1 MIMSNSDLDIVE
13 YIIIGAGVIG
23 LAIARQIALSGRDI
37 LIIEGAKTIGS
48 GISARNSEV
57 IHAGIYYPKDSLKA
71 KFCVRGK
78 ELLYQYAK
86 NHNIE
91 HNNCGKI
98 LVATNDAQT
107 DRLEGIKTQAA
118 NNGVLD
124 LELITSSAAKSLENS
139 LSCKAALFSPST
151 GIIDA
156 HAFMLSLLGEVEDN
170 GGSCSFL
177 SKVERITPSDSG
189 FTLNINC
196 QGEDITIRAKN
207 VINAAGLSA
216 VKIAENIAS
225 FPKDK
230 CPEQRYA
237 KGNYFKLTGKHDFKH
252 LIYPLPQEAGLGI
265 HLTLDL
271 AGQVRFGPDVEW
283 VDRPDYNVN
292 TARKDDFYKA
302 IRSYIPTL
310 PDNSLIPDYCGIRPK
325 IFFDD
330 KPYTDFLI
338 QDEKDHGIA
347 RLINLFGIES
357 PGLTASL
364 AIAEYIDEMIY
375 IS

>member
-1 MIMSNSDLDIVE
+1 MSNSDLDIVE
-13 YIIIGAGVIG
+13 YVIIGAGVVG
-23 LAIARQIALSGRDI
+23 LAIARQIALSGRDV

-86 NHNIE
+86 KRGIE
-91 HNNCGKI
+91 HNNCAKL
-98 LVATNDAQT
+98 LVATNDAQIS
-107 DRLEGIKTQAA
+107 RLEDIKTRAA

-139 LSCKAALFSPST
+139 LICKAAIFSPST

-170 GGSCSFL
+170 GGACSFL
-177 SKVERITPSDSG
+177 SKVERITPYDNG

-196 QGEDITIRAKN
+196 QGEDIALRAKTI
-207 VINAAGLSA
+207 INAAGLSA
-216 VKIAENIAS
+216 VKIANNIDGFA
-225 FPKDK
+225 KDK
-230 CPEQRYA
+230 CPKQRYA

-252 LIYPLPQEAGLGI
+252 LIYPIPQEAGLGI

-283 VDRPDYNVN
+283 VDKPDYKVN
-292 TARKDDFYKA
+292 TARIDEFYSS
-302 IRSYIPTL
+302 IRDYL
-310 PDNSLIPDYCGIRPK
+310 PALHDNSLIPDYCGIRPK
-325 IFFDD
+325 IFFGD
-330 KPYTDFLI
+330 KAYTDFLI
-338 QDEKDHGIA
+338 QGEKDHGISG
-347 RLINLFGIES
+347 LINLFGIES

-364 AIAEYIDEMIY
+364 AIAEYVKEMI
-375 IS
+375 